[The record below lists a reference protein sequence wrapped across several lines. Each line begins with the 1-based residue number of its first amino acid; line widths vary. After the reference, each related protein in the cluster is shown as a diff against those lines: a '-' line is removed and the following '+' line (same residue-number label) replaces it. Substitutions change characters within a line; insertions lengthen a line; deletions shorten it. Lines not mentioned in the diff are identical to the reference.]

1 MRSLTAWSRVLTH
14 RSYHSIE
21 AAPEGFLS
29 RRGILVRYFPSRKRL
44 AALEQRERVRRS
56 KRNISVKEE
65 FVRMY
70 GVRSLIMIIAAAAL
84 LTTSSELR
92 AQDFFDEL
100 FGPATPSPQRAVGT
114 EYSYP
119 QYSGAVGRSWKR
131 RQDKRHVEHESTFRK
146 AAKANAEARKAAEV
160 NAEAEVSQ
168 VEWFCVRTCDGY
180 YFPQIKSGGTT
191 KQQSC
196 EHACPSAPM
205 AVYEGSTIEAASSLT
220 GEKYTSLPAAFSFRS
235 NTTQNCSCS
244 PQGRARSFS
253 MRTLSEDPTL
263 RTGDIVFGDRGAFV
277 YQHSKLAPLERSFLL
292 SPKTREKIRSLLVAG
307 RTRPQ
312 ADVNELQ
319 SSTGPSAHANS

>member
-1 MRSLTAWSRVLTH
+1 MSSLGRRRHRPKEPSARSTYIRN
-14 RSYHSIE
+14 
-21 AAPEGFLS
+21 
-29 RRGILVRYFPSRKRL
+29 ILGRL
-44 AALEQRERVRRS
+44 AGLGSEDR
-56 KRNISVKEE
+56 
-65 FVRMY
+65 
-70 GVRSLIMIIAAAAL
+70 
-84 LTTSSELR
+84 TS
-92 AQDFFDEL
+92 
-100 FGPATPSPQRAVGT
+100 ATLNTS
-114 EYSYP
+114 
-119 QYSGAVGRSWKR
+119 
-131 RQDKRHVEHESTFRK
+131 STFRK
-146 AAKANAEARKAAEV
+146 AAKANTEARKAAKV

-319 SSTGPSAHANS
+319 SSEAEEAGSIRPIASEEKDFALGPMSIRAAETTQTVDRALEEKSPLFIIRSLIFVIGVSITIGLVIRKSDPATVVKRLARLVKLKVTTSC